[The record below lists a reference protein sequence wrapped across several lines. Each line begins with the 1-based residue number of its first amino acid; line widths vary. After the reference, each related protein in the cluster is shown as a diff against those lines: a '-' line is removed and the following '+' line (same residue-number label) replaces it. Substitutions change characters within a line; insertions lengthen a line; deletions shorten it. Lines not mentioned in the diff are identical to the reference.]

1 MKLITTY
8 IPASIVALALGYLVL
23 RWLYGSDY
31 RRFGKISPMVIFC
44 GLITFGTHA
53 ASSYLFLDS
62 NPETINQGSPIFF
75 AAVLFMVSGTVLL
88 LLSMMKLGFLKMF
101 GVKSDSVQRTG
112 LYMYTRNP
120 QVLMYI
126 LLAIGYSLLWPSW
139 SGVLWII
146 ILIVICHFMVITE
159 EEHLS
164 RVYGDDYY
172 RYYHATPRYIGIKK
186 PERPPY
192 GE

>member
-8 IPASIVALALGYLVL
+8 IPASIVILALGYLVL

-31 RRFGKISPMVIFC
+31 RRFGKISPLVIFC
-44 GLITFGTHA
+44 GLITFGSHA

-62 NPETINQGSPIFF
+62 NPEHINQDSPIFF
-75 AAVLFMVSGTVLL
+75 IAVICMVTGAVLLF
-88 LLSMMKLGFLKMF
+88 LSMARLGFRKMF
-101 GVKSDSVQRTG
+101 GVRFDGVQRTG

-120 QVLMYI
+120 QVLTYI

-139 SGVLWII
+139 SGLLWII
-146 ILIVICHFMVITE
+146 LLIVICHLMVITE

-164 RVYGDDYY
+164 RAYGDDYD
-172 RYYHATPRYIGIKK
+172 RYYYATPRYIGIRKQ
-186 PERPPY
+186 ERPPY
-192 GE
+192 EG

>member
-1 MKLITTY
+1 MKLFTTY
-8 IPASIVALALGYLVL
+8 IPASIVILALGYLVL

-44 GLITFGTHA
+44 GLITFGSHA
-53 ASSYLFLDS
+53 VSSYLFLDS
-62 NPETINQGSPIFF
+62 NPEHINQGSPIFF
-75 AAVLFMVSGTVLL
+75 AAAICMATGTVLL
-88 LLSMMKLGFLKMF
+88 FLSMMKLGFRKMF
-101 GVKSDSVQRTG
+101 GVKFDSVQRTG
-112 LYMYTRNP
+112 LYLYTRNP

-139 SGVLWII
+139 AGFLWII
-146 ILIVICHFMVITE
+146 LLVVICHLMVITE

-164 RVYGDDYY
+164 RVYGDDYDRY
-172 RYYHATPRYIGIKK
+172 RQATPRYIGIRK

-192 GE
+192 EG